1 MARFQKSPFFNI
13 HRTWEDYAGLML
25 GIVVLLSPWM
35 AGQTAH
41 SAAVTSA
48 SLTGLALIVV
58 AGLEIMRLYRWHEVA
73 TLLMGAWLFLSPFM
87 LGYSQMSPLGPTH
100 ILLGSV
106 IGMLASLE
114 MWQDWGL
121 SNEQLSVH
129 GQ

>member
-13 HRTWEDYAGLML
+13 HRTWEDYAGLTL

-87 LGYSQMSPLGPTH
+87 LGYIQMSPLGPTH

-114 MWQDWGL
+114 IWQDWGL
-121 SNEQLSVH
+121 SDDDLAAH
-129 GQ
+129 G